1 MRHKAAAITCP
12 PPYGY
17 LRCSIK
23 RRPPQLFPAGRERQR
38 EARSLRKRR
47 GIMTQRHTHSSPFSF
62 RAISQTA
69 MSRKVSPMGR
79 G

>member
-1 MRHKAAAITCP
+1 MSAALWLFNMQHKTPPAATLSCRT
-12 PPYGY
+12 G
-17 LRCSIK
+17 L
-23 RRPPQLFPAGRERQR
+23 LR
-38 EARSLRKRR
+38 EARPLRKRR